1 MVIYALWLR
10 QIKRYVR
17 SRARIIGSLGQ
28 PLLFLIALGFG
39 FGPVFQRAGQGNYI
53 QFLAPGVICMTILFS
68 AIFNGIELIWDR
80 QFGFLKETMVA
91 PVSRITIMVGR
102 TLGGATVALL
112 QGVIVGAICVLAG
125 FRPVSAAAA
134 PTALVFMALVALM
147 FTAL

>member
-1 MVIYALWLR
+1 MDIIRVLWLR
-10 QIKRYVR
+10 QLKRYVR

-53 QFLAPGVICMTILFS
+53 QFLAPGVICMTILFT

-91 PVSRITIMVGR
+91 PVSRLTIMIGR
-102 TLGGATVALL
+102 TLGGATVSLM
-112 QGVIVGAICVLAG
+112 QGVIVAAICLIAG
-125 FRPVSAAAA
+125 FRPARPLLGRGSPGAR
-134 PTALVFMALVALM
+134 
-147 FTAL
+147 